1 MIKSIRL
8 QNFQAHRDSKILFSP
23 GVNAIIGKTGA
34 GKTSILRAL
43 RWVLF
48 NKPAGDALQSHW
60 AEEARVDMELDNGDT
75 ISRIRTKTKNLY
87 ILNGKEFSAFGQGVP
102 QEIRDVLNM
111 EDLNFRS
118 QMDAPFLLSQ
128 SPGEVAQVLNRIV
141 NLDVIDTA
149 QSNIRKKKAG
159 IEAELKVKK
168 KDVEDLGAQLAAFG
182 YLESMEAAVARLEA
196 MDKLRVSL
204 AKSTTALQSL
214 IAENGCLI
222 AKKEQVARVLCIEKN
237 YQKVTE
243 LVEKKK
249 QAAGKHEKINGILDS
264 INAQTQKRQ
273 RVDGLLLVEAPI
285 NKVLA
290 LIEEKKKA
298 QTKYEAI
305 EKIVLSIQR
314 FEEKFDLAG
323 AALTRFEEQFNKRM
337 PKQCPLCG
345 QEVS

>member
-43 RWVLF
+43 RWVIF

-60 AEEARVDMELDNGDT
+60 AEDARVDIELDDGNT
-75 ISRIRTKTKNLY
+75 ISRVRTKTKNLY

-159 IEAELKVKK
+159 VEAELKVKK
-168 KDVEDLGAQLAAFG
+168 RDVDDLEIQLTEFNYLEEMEAEVAK
-182 YLESMEAAVARLEA
+182 LESMEKIRVAMAKSMTAIQSLLTESGRLTAKNEQVSRI
-196 MDKLRVSL
+196 LRV
-204 AKSTTALQSL
+204 
-214 IAENGCLI
+214 
-222 AKKEQVARVLCIEKN
+222 EKDF
-237 YQKVTE
+237 QKITN

-249 QAAGKHEKINGILDS
+249 QATDKHEKIKGVLDS
-264 INAQTQKRQ
+264 IMAQTQKLR
-273 RVDGLLLVEAPI
+273 RADDLLSAEAPF
-285 NKVLA
+285 NAVCV
-290 LIEEKKKA
+290 LIEKKNKA
-298 QTKYEAI
+298 QTAHDAI
-305 EKIVLSIQR
+305 GKLLLSIQNSK
-314 FEEKFDLAG
+314 EKFDFVT
-323 AALTRFEEQFNKRM
+323 AALVRFEEQFHKRM
-337 PKQCPLCG
+337 PRQCPLCG
-345 QEVS
+345 QEVE